1 MNSNIFQLNNIL
13 VRVLITL
20 SLSTTYF
27 MSQVSP
33 SYAHAEMSTINIAD
47 GSHVTR
53 LPDNVV
59 LTFNEIVTGKEGS
72 LQLLNSTGK
81 ILLRSGKINSD
92 TATLKLGKLKP
103 DRYVVRWGVISAD
116 GHPIAGATSFAYNL
130 KTNPGPTKKYDLKD
144 SITGKK
150 HLVISLYGDKV
161 GKRVV
166 SINGISGEGT
176 IELRNKLFGAPFIWK
191 FSIDNGEMIASGMLP
206 ASGNYDVTVRVRTS
220 VFDEVVNMGVITIK
234 K

>member
-1 MNSNIFQLNNIL
+1 MNRNMFKLNKFL
-13 VRVLITL
+13 GRVLITF
-20 SLSTTYF
+20 SLATICL
-27 MSQVSP
+27 MSQASP
-33 SYAHAEMSTINIAD
+33 SFAHAEMSSINIVD

-92 TATLKLGKLKP
+92 VLVLKLGKLKP
-103 DRYVVRWGVISAD
+103 DRYVVRWGVLSAD

-144 SITGKK
+144 SITGKN
-150 HLVISLYGDKV
+150 HLVLSLYGDKV
-161 GKRVV
+161 GKRIV
-166 SINGISGEGT
+166 SINGISGEGA

-206 ASGNYDVTVRVRTS
+206 ASGSYDVTVRIRTG
-220 VFDEVVNMGVITIK
+220 VFDEVVSTGLITIK
-234 K
+234 R

>member
-1 MNSNIFQLNNIL
+1 MNRNNFL
-13 VRVLITL
+13 VKVLITL
-20 SLSTTYF
+20 SLSTTWL

-33 SYAHAEMSTINIAD
+33 SYAHAEMVSINIAD

-81 ILLRSGKINSD
+81 ILLRSGKINTD
-92 TATLKLGKLKP
+92 VLVLKLGKLKP

-130 KTNPGPTKKYDLKD
+130 KSNPGPTKKYYLKD
-144 SITGKK
+144 SISGKN
-150 HLVISLYGDKV
+150 HLVLSLYGDKV

-191 FSIDNGEMIASGMLP
+191 FSINKGEMIASGMLP

-220 VFDEVVNMGVITIK
+220 IFDEVVNMGVITIK